1 MKQRALAKDVIG
13 DNMTA
18 EMGAFS
24 FRRDGGGEAIKE
36 VPFVYVPNLIRKATD
51 LIEEHRRYRPRALN
65 VYYFI
70 LDHSLEHQQNLRGM
84 KSFQRR
90 RFGLS

>member
-1 MKQRALAKDVIG
+1 MNVSVGSEIKQRSLANDIVG

-24 FRRDGGGEAIKE
+24 FRREGGGEDIKQ

-51 LIEEHRRYRPRALN
+51 LIEQHRGYIPEMFEFN
-65 VYYFI
+65 Y
-70 LDHSLEHQQNLRGM
+70 SLLLTTIH
-84 KSFQRR
+84 
-90 RFGLS
+90 